1 MDPVPGTIAA
11 RSRFEAM
18 DWSLVLISQGIE
30 STVAEVD
37 GRWIVSV
44 SPPQHHAASE
54 AIQLF
59 RSENRHWKLR
69 RELLRPGLFF
79 DWVAGVWVVLICAF
93 YFLSVTRINLRPLG
107 VVDTRAVSHGE
118 WWRLFTAIW
127 LHADLAHLAS
137 NASFG
142 FLLLGLAMARFGPGV
157 ALAAA
162 YLAGAGGNVLS
173 WLCATQP
180 HLGLGASGM
189 VMGSLG
195 LLAAQSLRFW
205 RQNIH
210 VRKHFHTS
218 LFAGTMLFLLLGV
231 SPGTDVIAHFGGF
244 MAGLLE
250 GLALTRFQRR
260 THQTFP
266 NTIGA
271 LLFATLLFVPW
282 WLALRQ
288 AS

>member
-30 STVAEVD
+30 STVTEVD
-37 GRWIVSV
+37 GQWIVSV

-93 YFLSVTRINLRPLG
+93 YFLSVTRVNLRPLG

-162 YLAGAGGNVLS
+162 YLAGATGNVLS
-173 WLCATQP
+173 WLCAIQP

-210 VRKHFHTS
+210 VRKHFYTS

-231 SPGTDVIAHFGGF
+231 SPGTDVVAHFGGF

-250 GLALTRFQRR
+250 GFPLTQFQRR

-282 WLALRQ
+282 WLALRH